1 MNDDTVLQMVMG
13 QMLSRIFTINAQ
25 AVPGTAWG
33 FYFSFALVQTAVTT
47 KNPYDSKKEHPQKS
61 NRFYFFAG

>member
-33 FYFSFALVQTAVTT
+33 FVFSFRPCPNSSHNEKSVRFKKGTST
-47 KNPYDSKKEHPQKS
+47 KKQSIQL
-61 NRFYFFAG
+61 FGA